1 MQIKGKKIKIEFNA
15 VQILS
20 IGFFILI
27 LIGGIILSL
36 PISSASGESTNLLD
50 SIFTSTS
57 AVCVTG
63 LITLDTG
70 THFSVFGQVI
80 IITLIEIG
88 GLGFMS
94 FATMIA
100 LILGK
105 KITLKDRLIMQEA
118 LNAFSIQGMVKMVK
132 YVIKFTLLI
141 QLIGA
146 IILSTQFIPEFGLK
160 KGIGFSLFHSI
171 SAFCNAGF
179 DLFGHFSSLVNH
191 NTNSVILI
199 TISSLII
206 IGGLGFTVW
215 IEIYNYRKTR
225 RLSLHSKLVLLITIF
240 LLVLGTI
247 LFLVLEY
254 NNSNTIAQ
262 MGIKDKLLNSYFSS
276 ATARTAGFNSVD
288 TNGTTNGGKLLTVL
302 LMFIGGSPGSTAGG
316 IKTVTFGVIILAVV
330 AVIKGREEPEIF
342 KRSLSKELVYRSFAI
357 LVIAL
362 TLVLTVSMVLSIT
375 LPNEKFIDLLYEVT
389 SAFGTVGITTGVTQ
403 RLTVVGKVIIMIT
416 MYLGR
421 LGALT
426 FAFAITKRKKKQGIR
441 YPKGKILIG

>member
-100 LILGK
+100 VILGK

>member
-421 LGALT
+421 LGPLT

>member
-1 MQIKGKKIKIEFNA
+1 MQIKGKKIKVEFNA

-100 LILGK
+100 VILGK

-118 LNAFSIQGMVKMVK
+118 LNAFSIEGMVKMVK
-132 YVIKFTLLI
+132 YVLGFTLLT
-141 QLIGA
+141 QLFGA

-191 NTNSVILI
+191 NTNSVILM

-247 LFLVLEY
+247 LFFALEY

-421 LGALT
+421 LGPLT